1 MQVITG
7 KVVNG
12 KIELD
17 VPLEEGA
24 TVAVLAAEEGAFHL
38 DAAEEQELAGAL
50 AAINGGDF
58 IDGHEL
64 LAQLKAEII

>member
-7 KVVNG
+7 KVVDG

-17 VPLEEGA
+17 VALEEGS

-38 DAAEEQELAGAL
+38 ESAEEEELASAL
-50 AAINGGDF
+50 AAVNRGEF
-58 IDGHEL
+58 VDGHEL
-64 LAQLKAEII
+64 LAQLKAQKP